1 MSERSIVRMAPGAL
15 ALVVRGIV
23 LASSLQASDAD
34 QPDDPERASKASCQ
48 GRFPRLASLP
58 EFGFLKSRVYAKLL
72 GSLILKRYQAFNG
85 YPAELDTGAYEIG
98 GLSDRQTAQ
107 SVCIRQGVDDKQS
120 GNASGRGARIGNLTW
135 KS

>member
-1 MSERSIVRMAPGAL
+1 MSERSIVRMVPGAL
-15 ALVVRGIV
+15 ALLVGGIV
-23 LASSLQASDAD
+23 LAISPQASEAD

-85 YPAELDTGAYEIG
+85 YPAELGTRAYEIG

-107 SVCIRQGVDDKQS
+107 SVCIRQGVDDKLS
-120 GNASGRGARIGNLTW
+120 GNASGRGACSGNLTW